1 MNCSHENLM
10 DAVVACR
17 ERLHQALSLTC
28 SAVDCGAGSLNAMH
42 ACLKD
47 APAFLTGV
55 RARYAALCTDE
66 GVDPLDVAA
75 FEYVLREVLHDH
87 QPTRHTH
94 ECICEPNAHSV
105 RVMRPVST
113 RSSAAL
119 RLNRASAFR
128 TYAPATRHACGASGQ
143 RTSRSNRGDVLGRS
157 RACDGCESDVVFEDV
172 THDAWKQIV
181 TSSVQ
186 CDVEASDLL
195 ACSRVVRATVYALFV
210 AGTPFMNEL
219 YVAKSPDGS
228 IETCTVCAS
237 DASSHPRFTES
248 MGLDGHDT
256 RTYMFCATRGDRWL
270 HDGNSTP
277 SYMFFL
283 TYVRFRLITASVP
296 SFAAY
301 LQLHANDA
309 TRRKLYD
316 QCRVHMLCAQRSIA
330 QDASVRLFEQ
340 FDQRPEQA
348 SREGRIDDALSKL
361 DTPDLYYRGYS
372 DPSIVTLL
380 NQELAANQ
388 FLRSHEHAQL
398 VQQGLDHF
406 AARVLTRQLT
416 RVLSSKPD
424 SFT

>member
-1 MNCSHENLM
+1 M

-66 GVDPLDVAA
+66 GVDPLDIAA

-119 RLNRASAFR
+119 RLN
-128 TYAPATRHACGASGQ
+128 SGISISYICAGN
-143 RTSRSNRGDVLGRS
+143 TSRVWSVGPTHLAIKPSEMFSAGL

-210 AGTPFMNEL
+210 AGTPLMNEL

-416 RVLSSKPD
+416 RQLTRVLSSKPD